1 MLLPIVGQGTGSKG
15 SDLQTYTDKLDEL
28 IYCIKFGIENGLT
41 LIDTAEIYG
50 DGRSELLVGSAIKGG
65 RESVILATK
74 FSPNNHR
81 HKSVISAAH
90 GSLKRLGT
98 DYIDI
103 YQIHWPNSSVPLDE
117 TMSAIFDLQD
127 QGLVGEIGVCN
138 FNRKQLEDAISI
150 SNKEGK
156 RIYSVQIKF
165 NLIDQFAYK
174 AINDICAIN
183 NIKIIAYSPF
193 KSLLSKE
200 NNRTKILKDIAKQ
213 NSVSPMQI
221 ALRWITS
228 HPNTTPIPESSNLD
242 HVKEISEI
250 GKVEISEQDMIKL
263 SDAFSNLTC
272 HLQVNLI
279 KSRNY
284 YRRKI
289 KNLEHSEIEKFSLD
303 FCPSIIDLSTE
314 ISSGDF
320 LQPILVAKSS
330 EDSNIYDIVEG
341 ELRYWAFVYVNGP
354 DSKIP
359 VIIN

>member
-15 SDLQTYTDKLDEL
+15 SDLQTYNDKLNDL
-28 IYCIKFGIENGLT
+28 VYSIKFGIENGLT

-50 DGRSELLVGSAIKGG
+50 DGRSELLVGSAVKGV
-65 RESVILATK
+65 RESVLLATK

-81 HKSVISAAH
+81 YKSIISAAY

-127 QGLVGEIGVCN
+127 QGFVGEIGVCN
-138 FNRKQLEDAISI
+138 FNRKQIEEAISI
-150 SNKEGK
+150 AAKEGK

-174 AINDICAIN
+174 AISDICGIN

-200 NNRTKILKDIAKQ
+200 NHRAKILKDIAMQ
-213 NSVSPMQI
+213 NGVSAMQI

-242 HVKEISEI
+242 HIKEISKVGNVEI
-250 GKVEISEQDMIKL
+250 GEQDMTKL

-272 HLQVNLI
+272 LLQVNLM
-279 KSRNY
+279 KSRNSN
-284 YRRKI
+284 RRKI
-289 KNLEHSEIEKFSLD
+289 KNLEKSEIEKFSLD
-303 FCPSIIDLSTE
+303 FCPSIVDLSTE

-320 LQPILVAKSS
+320 LQPILVAKNS

-341 ELRYWAFVYVNGP
+341 ELRYWAFVYVNGS